1 MATYFLYNNKI
12 NNQVARTVNVRKS
25 RKIYQRLR
33 ERNKREGKEQRIRR
47 IKGEIDRNS
56 DKEDEKLAKNQSN
69 GQKER

>member
-1 MATYFLYNNKI
+1 MAIYFLYNNRI
-12 NNQVARTVNVRKS
+12 NNQVARAVNVSKS
-25 RKIYQRLR
+25 RKIYHRLR
-33 ERNKREGKEQRIRR
+33 ERNEREGKEQKIRR